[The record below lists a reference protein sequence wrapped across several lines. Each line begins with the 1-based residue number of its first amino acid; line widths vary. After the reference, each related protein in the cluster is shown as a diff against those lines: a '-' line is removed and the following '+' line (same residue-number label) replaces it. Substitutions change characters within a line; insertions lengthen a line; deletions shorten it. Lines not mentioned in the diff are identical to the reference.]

1 MCKLLELVE
10 SSSDDIW
17 ERKKHISIW
26 IQVLIL
32 LQLYGLNINWKF
44 HNYENCYS

>member
-1 MCKLLELVE
+1 MNN
-10 SSSDDIW
+10 IW
-17 ERKKHISIW
+17 EKNTFQFWREIW